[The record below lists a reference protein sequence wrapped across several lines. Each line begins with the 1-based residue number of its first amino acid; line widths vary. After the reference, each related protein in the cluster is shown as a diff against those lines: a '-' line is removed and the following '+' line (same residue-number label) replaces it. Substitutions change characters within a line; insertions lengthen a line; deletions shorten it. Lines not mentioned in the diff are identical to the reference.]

1 MTTSATTATPVR
13 QTIYALA
20 ALALLLGLIGLASTI
35 PPADS
40 GASAPISAVDDCPA
54 AKMCGWKHANFGGSM
69 QATSNYRESLGSF
82 NDEYSSLMN
91 RSSQSAWF
99 SEHSNCGG
107 QVTWLRSGHMI
118 TNLNSSWWWDQ
129 NDEISS
135 VHRDHYYNAHSHCA

>member
-40 GASAPISAVDDCPA
+40 EASSPITDTHGCPWFN
-54 AKMCGWKHANFGGSM
+54 MCGWQHANFGGER
-69 QATSNYRESLGSF
+69 QATPYARETLGF
-82 NDEYSSLMN
+82 ANDEYSSIMN
-91 RSSQSAWF
+91 RRSTSAWF
-99 SEHSNCGG
+99 HEHTFCGG
-107 QVTWLRSGHMI
+107 QHTWLRANHQI
-118 TNLNSSWWWDQ
+118 ANLNNGWWFDQ

-135 VHRDHYYNAHSHCA
+135 VHSDHAYNAHSHCD